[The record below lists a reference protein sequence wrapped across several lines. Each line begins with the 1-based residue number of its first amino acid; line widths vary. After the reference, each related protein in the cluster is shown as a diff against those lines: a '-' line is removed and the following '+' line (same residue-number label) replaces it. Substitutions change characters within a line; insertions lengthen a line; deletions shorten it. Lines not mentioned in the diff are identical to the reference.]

1 MYITILRK
9 RISILLTV
17 LIVLASVSFGQVTV
31 NAETQQGELGSQHP
45 AIVAVYTDD
54 EGNTYDGNALTPG
67 SYTMTLSVSDL
78 YSIADLQFTA
88 YYDEAVLSF
97 SLFGETLLSDTL
109 PDTDSY
115 VMSRTGGEFTFF
127 VNSINNMAVLP
138 GNGADLISIGITVKG
153 DVPVDMQNV
162 LDVNEDPNF
171 TYICVN
177 YDDSIGNTYN
187 CYAISDSETYPGTIY
202 PMTCDLSPNLTQ
214 YYTVSAYVG
223 ALASPNDT
231 YGSYATT
238 GAIVTISTENGEI
251 SSTTDDAGRF
261 TLENVPNGTY
271 VATISYKYG
280 FDRTFTIE
288 VSGADIVSDTMIGI
302 VGCNWDETNMD
313 ITATDMAVYAMH
325 INENSS
331 SEGFDVGIDID
342 RSGDITALDM
352 AIYDQFSNMTAS
364 EINYVDIEITA

>member
-9 RISILLTV
+9 RISILLAV

-31 NAETQQGELGSQHP
+31 NAEIQQGELGSQHP

-109 PDTDSY
+109 PDIDSY

-138 GNGADLISIGITVKG
+138 DNGADLISIGITVKG
-153 DVPVDMQNV
+153 EAPVDMQNV

-177 YDDSIGNTYN
+177 YGDTIGNTYN
-187 CYAISDSETYPGTIY
+187 CYAISDPETYPGTVY
-202 PMTCDLSPNLTQ
+202 PMTCDLSPDQTQ
-214 YYTVSAYVG
+214 FYTVSAYIG
-223 ALASPNDT
+223 ALISPTDQ
-231 YGSYATT
+231 YGSFATT
-238 GAIVTISTENGEI
+238 GATVTISTDAGDI
-251 SSTTDDAGRF
+251 SATTDVNGKF

-280 FDRTFTIE
+280 FDRTFTII
-288 VSGADIVSDTMIGI
+288 VNGADVTSETMVGI
-302 VGCNWDETNMD
+302 VACNWDGNAAINTND
-313 ITATDMAVYAMH
+313 YAYF
-325 INENSS
+325 NEQVGKTVNDADY
-331 SEGFDVGIDID
+331 DVGYNLD
-342 RSGDITALDM
+342 RNTAVNTNDYT
-352 AIYDQFSNMTAS
+352 IYNAFVGHTTNTMEYSDTV
-364 EINYVDIEITA
+364 IK

>member
-1 MYITILRK
+1 MHNVKLK
-9 RISILLTV
+9 KSFCV
-17 LIVLASVSFGQVTV
+17 LIAALMVIISFTFGQVTV

-187 CYAISDSETYPGTIY
+187 CYAISDAETYPGTVY
-202 PMTCDLSPNLTQ
+202 PMTCDLSPDLTQ

-223 ALASPNDT
+223 ALASPNDI
-231 YGSYATT
+231 YGSFATT
-238 GAIVTISTENGEI
+238 GAVVKITTDYGEEI
-251 SSTTDDAGRF
+251 SAITDQDGKF
-261 TLENVPNGTY
+261 ILNNVPNGTY
-271 VATISYKYG
+271 TATITYEYG
-280 FDRTFTIE
+280 FDREFTI
-288 VSGADIVSDTMIGI
+288 IVNGSDVISNTMIGI
-302 VGCNWDETNMD
+302 VGCDWNSDGSINTSDYAIYNGSYLSNSLDDNYKDEVD
-313 ITATDMAVYAMH
+313 ITRDGS
-325 INENSS
+325 INTSDYGIYFSFYFE
-331 SEGFDVGIDID
+331 SEDSFEYLGTTVI
-342 RSGDITALDM
+342 S
-352 AIYDQFSNMTAS
+352 
-364 EINYVDIEITA
+364 

>member
-1 MYITILRK
+1 MQKIIFRK
-9 RISILLTV
+9 RFCALLA
-17 LIVLASVSFGQVTV
+17 VLAIAATVSFGQVPV

-97 SLFGETLLSDTL
+97 NLFGETLLSDTL

-127 VNSINNMAVLP
+127 VNSINNLAVLP
-138 GNGADLISIGITVKG
+138 DNGADLISIGITVKG
-153 DVPVDMQNV
+153 EAPVDMQNV

-171 TYICVN
+171 TYICVD

-187 CYAISDSETYPGTIY
+187 CYAISDPETYPGKVY
-202 PMTCDLSPNLTQ
+202 PMTCDLSPDQTQ
-214 YYTVSAYVG
+214 FYTVTAYIG
-223 ALASPNDT
+223 ALISPTDQ
-231 YGSYATT
+231 YGSFATT
-238 GAIVTISTENGEI
+238 GATVTISTDAGDI
-251 SSTTDDAGRF
+251 SATTDDAGKF

-271 VATISYKYG
+271 VATVKYKYG
-280 FDRTFTIE
+280 FDRTFTII
-288 VSGADIVSDTMIGI
+288 VNGADVTSDTMVGI
-302 VGCNWDETNMD
+302 VACNWDGNSNINTND
-313 ITATDMAVYAMH
+313 YVVFYESLGLYD
-325 INENSS
+325 SD
-331 SEGFDVGIDID
+331 EGYDVGFNLD
-342 RSGDITALDM
+342 RNSVINNNDYIIYYEFIGESIT
-352 AIYDQFSNMTAS
+352 S
-364 EINYVDIEITA
+364 IEYAETVIG